1 VVVATLVI
9 AAMLLVAAL
18 AWLAGTAR
26 AEAAGSGVPASA
38 VYKSVK
44 PVIVLPGQ
52 SLWTIAMQ
60 AEPSAD
66 PRSVIQQI
74 VDLNALGGT
83 SIHPGQRLLVPR
95 G

>member
-1 VVVATLVI
+1 
-9 AAMLLVAAL
+9 
-18 AWLAGTAR
+18 
-26 AEAAGSGVPASA
+26 
-38 VYKSVK
+38 
-44 PVIVLPGQ
+44 
-52 SLWTIAMQ
+52 MQ